1 MVNTA
6 LPSPRS
12 REASVAFPTASAKL
26 TAGLNPVVD
35 GGLLLFVVLVAKAWP
50 SLLGPRGL

>member
-35 GGLLLFVVLVAKAWP
+35 GGLLLFVVLVAKTWP